1 MFEFSG
7 ILCRH
12 ILAVFR
18 VTNVLTL
25 PSHYLLKRW
34 TRTAK
39 SGMVLHNHALG
50 LPCDYQESST
60 ACRDILCREAI
71 KYVEEGAKSICL
83 YNVAMEALREAAKK
97 VVAAK
102 QNGPSVIQS
111 NLANRSDQE
120 VNNLAKRS
128 DQEVRISENEMGQ
141 LRSCSV
147 VSSFLIKD
155 FHLA

>member
-1 MFEFSG
+1 M
-7 ILCRH
+7 L
-12 ILAVFR
+12 FR
-18 VTNVLTL
+18 
-25 PSHYLLKRW
+25 
-34 TRTAK
+34 
-39 SGMVLHNHALG
+39 
-50 LPCDYQESST
+50 
-60 ACRDILCREAI
+60 
-71 KYVEEGAKSICL
+71 
-83 YNVAMEALREAAKK
+83 
-97 VVAAK
+97 

-120 VNNLAKRS
+120 VNNLTKRS